1 MRNAPCKNPWS
12 SDKKPMKSRGEVGPS
27 ARLNDSNRFDENASF
42 NWPEQVPKSMPR
54 MPRRITNCN
63 GCG

>member
-1 MRNAPCKNPWS
+1 MQNSPCTKPWS
-12 SDKKPMKSRGEVGPS
+12 SNKKPVKSRGEVEPS
-27 ARLNDSNRFDENASF
+27 AKLNDSTKFDKKASF
-42 NWPEQVPKSMPR
+42 NWPEQMPRSMPR